1 MSEYNGLKPDLSWL
15 NNRLDD
21 LRFRKIIWEGI
32 TLNRVH
38 AELTLYNVS
47 SQTALQKAISESVS
61 SQEELTVRQVEQA
74 ESLQETLERSI
85 KAQDRLANT
94 QNVLTI
100 VAVGIAL
107 LQLVGMF
114 ILPNL

>member
-1 MSEYNGLKPDLSWL
+1 MSEYSALEPDLSWL

-21 LRFRKIIWEGI
+21 LRYRNVIWEGV

-47 SQTALQKAISESVS
+47 SQTALQKAIIKSVK
-61 SQEELTVRQVEQA
+61 SQEELTAKQVEQA
-74 ESLQETLERSI
+74 ERLQETLERSI

-107 LQLVGMF
+107 LQLIGMF
-114 ILPNL
+114 ILPNI